1 MKHNYYIVT
10 FENGRTVFTS
20 CFNEEE
26 AEILAKAI
34 MIKNGLTREVKSIK
48 KSANISDMEDT
59 DFVA

>member
-26 AEILAKAI
+26 AEILAKAV

-48 KSANISDMEDT
+48 KSTNISDMVDT

>member
-26 AEILAKAI
+26 AEILAKAV
-34 MIKNGLTREVKSIK
+34 MINNALTREIKSIVK
-48 KSANISDMEDT
+48 TNDLSKMEIV